1 MNSFF
6 NGTLRVTLL
15 RVVLALCIVLSVLPP
30 TDMVYGQADDGGSTI
45 FMPIVQGNNEELA
58 KPSNQDTSV
67 ETGSSEVTASNSSEI
82 SGNMTSVYMPLL
94 ISESPNA
101 NEFKNSSATYRS
113 ELAGYTIQIPSQY
126 SYNESEKGNN
136 QTKIHRLLIM
146 TDGME
151 SDSNREISITTYLG
165 GWLKPE
171 DVVGSFEHKKI
182 VLNNE
187 VNAYQVSFTSDP
199 SNSLLSLE
207 LPKSAKSADDLN
219 TGESCV
225 RRQLEYIFEDAEHTY
240 YITSSGC
247 IDSET
252 EDTYVSIVN
261 SMQFVPSNFSTTGT
275 GMVRSAQLT
284 SVDYSLNFDSDNPTS
299 QHQDS
304 WIFTNAG
311 FNNNNTALTSTVN
324 GWLTGTPQNPLG
336 FSATLGTFQHAGI
349 DYAGNSSSQV
359 QPLADGVFRRYVTM
373 SYPGHVAIVEHK
385 LPLSI
390 SPTALAA
397 ESPPV
402 KFDPNGYYS
411 VYSAYGHIATDDNDL
426 VPGNR
431 VDMNTEIADLHGQGG
446 NTHLHLELRFNED
459 ARTLPLWLQQN
470 GQYYYYGR
478 NVAMQ
483 MGPGY
488 TFPNSNPE
496 WWGYINPSV
505 LDDTEINTDSLHAIS
520 GRVFGPDGNQ
530 PIPNANLRIDLAPEY
545 NLYSET
551 NADSNGYYTFEGIPR
566 GVIAHLTATDDTD
579 LPGYSGA
586 DLGIVGPLQ
595 DTIVVN
601 IVLGVCSQNASSQLQ
616 AASIASVNN
625 TCEPPTI
632 PNPPTDPNP
641 PNSPPAS
648 DSSDLVEIRG
658 IGSGE
663 NYQFVPCAYEEN
675 VYIDRDIVF
684 TEGKNDSNPNENSDY
699 KNRWCLQ
706 TANDDK
712 NDGSGDLIRLRLK
725 KNAQIRILI
734 DRRTTD
740 TAAWMDGVFENA
752 ESEMDA
758 SGEMGSFT
766 IYDCNSKPGEIV
778 LGGPKYQGGDGSKS
792 MYIVQIRE
800 GGNGDKLCTGNFGS
814 TSSVDDASDLVELQS
829 VGTGKDY
836 QIIKCAFEED
846 VYIDRDIVFTEGKND
861 SNPND
866 NSDYKDRWC
875 LQTAN
880 NDKDDDSD
888 NLVVLDLKKNAQVR
902 VLIDRRTTEVAGW
915 MNGVFGTPVGVM
927 DVSNDD
933 MGHFDIYECYSKPG
947 MLTFGGPKY
956 QGGDGGRGTYIVQI
970 REGGSGDKLCT
981 GNFGSTSSA
990 DDASDLVE
998 LQSVG
1003 TGKDYQIVKCAFE
1016 EDVYID
1022 RDIFFTEGKNDSNP
1036 NDNSDYKDRWCLQTA
1051 NDDKDDDS
1059 NNLVVLNLKKNAQ
1072 VRVLIDRRTT
1082 TLPAWMNGVFGA
1094 PVGVMDVSNDDMGHF
1109 DIYEC
1114 YSKPG
1119 TLTFGGP
1126 KYQGGDGGRDTYI
1139 VQIREGGSGD
1149 KLCTGNVSVANN
1161 PPILDGEL
1169 WELEGNSP
1177 HPWVNSTLEFVPLK
1191 TKHTTDS
1198 GNGWRHE
1205 YKIKKEHRVAMTDI
1219 YEELQATIR
1228 VDMSDGAKTIVAQH
1242 HASHTGTIMKLYVAD
1257 SEESGFDDSVP
1268 ANGIFDV
1275 YVRLRNADGN
1285 EEKQALG
1292 TIRSGDSFTFRV
1304 VNKYGVVRVEAFD
1317 RLFELEVEDDSAS
1330 YLKFGNY
1337 LQSQD
1342 PYDISDDGDCG
1353 TPGDSGSFEQ
1363 CYEDF
1368 DITEAKVTMANV
1380 SYTRSTEP
1388 GLDFPAPLFT
1398 PSPTPTPVTQQA
1410 GWTQVPGPASD
1421 ISVGCDNN
1429 VWKLGMG
1436 GAIFRYTGGD
1446 GATNSWVQVPG
1457 NLRTISVAC
1466 DGEVWG
1472 VNSQNKIYRYRP
1484 SDNGWTNIQ
1493 GSLRNISVGC
1503 GQVWGVNTSS
1513 KVYSRPLNA
1522 GWSYQGWGNAR
1533 ELSTD
1538 CDGEVWGVQLSQYIH
1553 RWQGQA
1559 AGAYGYKNM
1568 KQIDAGCNDKAAGI
1582 DNDGRLYLWVN
1593 GGWLSTEHTGI
1604 LRVSLGCD
1612 DNIWMID
1619 SDNKVYRSTF
1629 NQLYQVVPA
1638 TSPFS
1643 YIEASSNFVTSTTAK
1658 AVDGGTNGNW
1668 NQGNGSVFASNDANQ
1683 PWWYGELDEYRYIDT
1698 VTIYN
1703 RTECCTD
1710 RMNNTVLFISD
1721 VPFKST
1727 DFQETQSQYG
1737 VKAYPITGV
1746 QNTYTINVG
1755 ALGRYVRLQHSGNE
1769 YLNFAEIQVNSRS
1782 LKQLSGF
1789 ESVDASGVYAGA
1801 TTAYRAADGNTNGDW
1816 HAEGSVFHSGDTK
1829 NPWWFGD
1836 LGASRQ
1842 INEIVVHN
1850 RTDCCSARADG
1861 LYVFVSDN
1869 PFTSKNFQDT
1879 LAQPGVMS
1887 YQLQGTAAQYTVP
1900 VNRTGRYVRVQESG
1914 TDYMNIAEVVVR

>member
-45 FMPIVQGNNEELA
+45 YMPIVQGDDSKAAVQETSVSYGDLAIEHLHEMNVHGAMENNNAYQLFFPLIQNHQDAVKRNSSHTDGTSDLIIDLAGYSVPETLVESLTKLLKDRTDLGTEFAIGYFDQPEYDWASATLMLLNRNGCEVPETRTLVDCAVSILAQQKTTLWVAGIEDSDTYVELVRSSPDSVMSPQSRA
-58 KPSNQDTSV
+58 LLSADSQTVKAASANTFNSGGTQEHLFPWDYGEYRIVTQFPNSEHRPNNSMDFVIPASGNSSWAGLLTQEGTITHICVDQTSANVQASITVRHSDNTVSSYLHLDRSAVQNSGLTQNAYIYRGRKLPNLHSHSSFHGQDTSICPMAGTATHLHWTLPV
-67 ETGSSEVTASNSSEI
+67 AYGTDFKLEGWTVSENEANNSAGIKKIPGDYIGPSSNYRHTGPGSFSFVQGQVRRGTSAGNTSAS
-82 SGNMTSVYMPLL
+82 GT
-94 ISESPNA
+94 
-101 NEFKNSSATYRS
+101 
-113 ELAGYTIQIPSQY
+113 YTI
-126 SYNESEKGNN
+126 G
-136 QTKIHRLLIM
+136 
-146 TDGME
+146 
-151 SDSNREISITTYLG
+151 IT
-165 GWLKPE
+165 
-171 DVVGSFEHKKI
+171 
-182 VLNNE
+182 
-187 VNAYQVSFTSDP
+187 
-199 SNSLLSLE
+199 
-207 LPKSAKSADDLN
+207 
-219 TGESCV
+219 
-225 RRQLEYIFEDAEHTY
+225 
-240 YITSSGC
+240 
-247 IDSET
+247 
-252 EDTYVSIVN
+252 
-261 SMQFVPSNFSTTGT
+261 TTGT
-275 GMVRSAQLT
+275 NGSVRYFATKTNEFGRYAYHPLPLNLEKIQVWAYRDEEYGVATLEDDIQPFYPVST
-284 SVDYSLNFDSDNPTS
+284 NNNSVD
-299 QHQDS
+299 
-304 WIFTNAG
+304 
-311 FNNNNTALTSTVN
+311 
-324 GWLTGTPQNPLG
+324 
-336 FSATLGTFQHAGI
+336 
-349 DYAGNSSSQV
+349 
-359 QPLADGVFRRYVTM
+359 
-373 SYPGHVAIVEHK
+373 
-385 LPLSI
+385 
-390 SPTALAA
+390 
-397 ESPPV
+397 PV
-402 KFDPNGYYS
+402 
-411 VYSAYGHIATDDNDL
+411 
-426 VPGNR
+426 
-431 VDMNTEIADLHGQGG
+431 IADNVWCPDSVQAAAIR
-446 NTHLHLELRFNED
+446 TVTTSSTCEIP
-459 ARTLPLWLQQN
+459 TLP
-470 GQYYYYGR
+470 
-478 NVAMQ
+478 
-483 MGPGY
+483 
-488 TFPNSNPE
+488 PNIPP
-496 WWGYINPSV
+496 PSQP
-505 LDDTEINTDSLHAIS
+505 SS
-520 GRVFGPDGNQ
+520 G
-530 PIPNANLRIDLAPEY
+530 I
-545 NLYSET
+545 
-551 NADSNGYYTFEGIPR
+551 
-566 GVIAHLTATDDTD
+566 
-579 LPGYSGA
+579 
-586 DLGIVGPLQ
+586 
-595 DTIVVN
+595 
-601 IVLGVCSQNASSQLQ
+601 
-616 AASIASVNN
+616 
-625 TCEPPTI
+625 
-632 PNPPTDPNP
+632 
-641 PNSPPAS
+641 
-648 DSSDLVEIRG
+648 SDLVEILN
-658 IGSGE
+658 IGSNK
-663 NYQFVPCAYEEN
+663 NYKFIPCEDAGKP
-675 VYIDRDIVF
+675 YIDRDTIF
-684 TEGKNDSNPNENSDY
+684 TEQDDSDY
-699 KNRWCLQ
+699 QDRWCLQ

-712 NDGSGDLIRLRLK
+712 NDGSDDLIRLRLK
-725 KNAQIRILI
+725 KNAQVRVLI

-752 ESEMDA
+752 ESEMDV
-758 SGEMGSFT
+758 SGEMGSFA

-814 TSSVDDASDLVELQS
+814 TSSADDASDLVELQS

-836 QIIKCAFEED
+836 QIVKCAFEED

-880 NDKDDDSD
+880 DDKDDDSD
-888 NLVVLDLKKNAQVR
+888 
-902 VLIDRRTTEVAGW
+902 
-915 MNGVFGTPVGVM
+915 
-927 DVSNDD
+927 
-933 MGHFDIYECYSKPG
+933 
-947 MLTFGGPKY
+947 
-956 QGGDGGRGTYIVQI
+956 
-970 REGGSGDKLCT
+970 
-981 GNFGSTSSA
+981 
-990 DDASDLVE
+990 
-998 LQSVG
+998 
-1003 TGKDYQIVKCAFE
+1003 
-1016 EDVYID
+1016 
-1022 RDIFFTEGKNDSNP
+1022 
-1036 NDNSDYKDRWCLQTA
+1036 
-1051 NDDKDDDS
+1051 
-1059 NNLVVLNLKKNAQ
+1059 NLVVLNLKKNAQ

-1082 TLPAWMNGVFGA
+1082 KVAAWMNGVFGA

-1126 KYQGGDGGRDTYI
+1126 KYQGGDGGRGTYIVQIREGGSGDKLCTGNFGSTGSADDASDLVELQSVGTGKDYQIVKCAYEEDVYIDRDIVFTEGKNDSNPNDNSDYKDRWCLQTANDDKDDDSNNLVVLDLKKNAQVRVLIDRRTTKVAAWMNGIFGAPVGVMDVSNDDMGHFDIYECYSKPGTLTFGGPKYQGGDGGRGTYI

-1169 WELEGNSP
+1169 WELEGDSP

-1191 TKHTTDS
+1191 TKHTTDN

-1205 YKIKKEHRVAMTDI
+1205 YKIKEEHRVAMTEI
-1219 YEELQATIR
+1219 YEEFQATIR
-1228 VDMSDGAKTIVAQH
+1228 VDMSDGGKTIVAQH
-1242 HASHTGTIMKLYVAD
+1242 HASDTGTIMKLYVAD

-1275 YVRLRNADGN
+1275 YVRLRNTDGS
-1285 EEKQALG
+1285 EEKEPLG

-1353 TPGDSGSFEQ
+1353 TPGDSDSFEP

-1368 DITEAKVTMANV
+1368 NITEAKVTMTNV

-1388 GLDFPAPLFT
+1388 GQDFPTPLFTPITT
-1398 PSPTPTPVTQQA
+1398 PSPTPSPTLTPTPTPSPAPTLTPTPTPPTVQST
-1410 GWTQVPGPASD
+1410 GWIQVPGPASD

-1436 GAIFRYTGGD
+1436 GAIFRYTGGN

-1457 NLRTISVAC
+1457 SLRNISVAC

-1533 ELSTD
+1533 ELTTD
-1538 CDGEVWGVQLSQYIH
+1538 CDGDVWGVQLSQYVH

-1593 GGWLSTEHTGI
+1593 GGWLSTEYTGI

-1619 SDNKVYRSTF
+1619 TENRVHRSTF

-1638 TSPFS
+1638 ASPFS

-1710 RMNNTVLFISD
+1710 RMNNTVLFVSD
-1721 VPFKST
+1721 VPFIST

-1836 LGASRQ
+1836 LGSSRYV
-1842 INEIVVHN
+1842 NEIVVHN

-1900 VNRTGRYVRVQESG
+1900 VNRSGRYVRVQESG